1 MGDKQYS
8 DMCIWNI
15 KDLPY
20 PCTILTHFT
29 WKKNTYDI
37 IVNATDEYTGDI
49 IWQEENSRVLL
60 YPHISSFWGL
70 TSLLK
75 YDTNSEVSSK
85 VSEAINKRV
94 IKSNDKKTVSNTD
107 NSWILN
113 YSAGKGSMPDTPNIL
128 FLEYLEKDGSYIT
141 SVKYAVYVGVHTFLT
156 QIANNGFT
164 EIFDVTLENDLSTG
178 HYKIFV
184 KTKDGSSKEITWTW
198 FGRS

>member
-1 MGDKQYS
+1 MGDTET
-8 DMCIWNI
+8 DDGCIWNL

-20 PCTILTHFT
+20 PCTILTHMT
-29 WKKNTYDI
+29 WKKENYDI

-49 IWQEENSRVLL
+49 IWQKENSKLLL
-60 YPHISSFWGL
+60 YPHISSFIGL
-70 TSLLK
+70 VLMSK
-75 YDTNSEVSSK
+75 YPTIGEVDD
-85 VSEAINKRV
+85 AISTAVNKRV
-94 IKSNDKKTVSNTD
+94 IKSNDKKTVSNSD
-107 NSWILN
+107 NSYILS
-113 YSAGKGSMPDTPNIL
+113 YSAGKGNMPDTPNIL